1 MDGDRLRGGRHAG
14 HVLLEVD
21 GAELGGDLELQAG
34 VGRDEARARGVGARH
49 LDQGRLRGHL
59 AVLVEAGRRG
69 LLGDGDG
76 LRRGAKVAEARPQS
90 IITVPAAFCSF
101 EPPCALLPDPASL
114 RAPSPHLQPFLSSP
128 HLQSFLLSSS
138 EPFSFSP
145 FSVLADLCEMK
156 AGFIGLARTAFT
168 FPVLM
173 STRRPS
179 SIIFRTK

>member
-128 HLQSFLLSSS
+128 HLQSFLSSS
-138 EPFSFSP
+138 LKSFSL
-145 FSVLADLCEMK
+145 FSVLVNLREMK